1 MSGKGF
7 LMAMMEPVATFEEE
21 FQDWYDNEHVPERMA
36 IPGFE
41 TGQRFVCL
49 AGFPKYAAFYDLSSL
64 DVLRSPEYSR
74 VVGAGL
80 SPLTLRVRAKTVGR
94 YRFTGT
100 QIYPGAANLGAS
112 GAPVRLLMLRFSNAQ
127 VSDEARMLA
136 GLRENFEGRTG
147 VSQLRLFRGV
157 AEEGGGHI
165 AIVEYHL
172 NACSLDIDPVPFGAL
187 IKQLD
192 CINTYT
198 PYWRNH
204 F

>member
-112 GAPVRLLMLRFSNAQ
+112 KPRGRWQNHRRESRCWSGSTGNRRRKCGSWQACRSSPKFPKLRPHRRSGATCADRS
-127 VSDEARMLA
+127 E
-136 GLRENFEGRTG
+136 
-147 VSQLRLFRGV
+147 
-157 AEEGGGHI
+157 
-165 AIVEYHL
+165 
-172 NACSLDIDPVPFGAL
+172 C
-187 IKQLD
+187 
-192 CINTYT
+192 
-198 PYWRNH
+198 
-204 F
+204 